1 VQLSKADDVS
11 DWSFLR
17 SDPDSLFVRRM
28 YKYVGVSFTFAR
40 VQPADEAS
48 DFCFAPETAA
58 PSLRISRLL
67 SAL

>member
-1 VQLSKADDVS
+1 
-11 DWSFLR
+11 
-17 SDPDSLFVRRM
+17 M